1 MLREILNAL
10 ARLFDYYRRLGRRVI
25 DETKHCA
32 SGGLSVDR
40 YANGHIG
47 ADHECAIADGRRL
60 RGRRRRPIAGRGA
73 GIFLQKGKS
82 LVYCYVTEKPGSAAL
97 DTQYCKPVK

>member
-1 MLREILNAL
+1 L
-10 ARLFDYYRRLGRRVI
+10 I

-40 YANGHIG
+40 DANGHIG
-47 ADHECAIADGRRL
+47 TDHQCTIADGRRL
-60 RGRRRRPIAGRGA
+60 HGRWLHSVASRGA
-73 GIFLQKGKS
+73 GVFLQKGHA